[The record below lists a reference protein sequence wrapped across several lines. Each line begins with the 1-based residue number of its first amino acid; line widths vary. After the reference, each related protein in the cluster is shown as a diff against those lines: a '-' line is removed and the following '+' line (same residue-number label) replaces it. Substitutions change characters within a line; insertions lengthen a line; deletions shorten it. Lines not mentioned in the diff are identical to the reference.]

1 MDGVGAGQIP
11 RANFQSAWVFY
22 IRDERGSATLCI
34 LSIHYRAVFGKVY
47 FDCSISSGA
56 FKSSPGLIIERK
68 SADIKKLL
76 FIPEKKM
83 AMNVVMEIDGVRRKR
98 WADRSVTWGLVP
110 TMGFLHEGHLELV
123 RRARVE
129 NDRVG
134 VSIFV
139 NPIQF
144 NSAEDLEKY
153 PRNMDRDSAL
163 LEKEGVDLLWTPTP
177 EIMYPRGYQ
186 TYVNVN
192 HVTTILEGAARPGH
206 FQGVATVVAKLFNVF
221 QPTRAYFGQ
230 KDAQQLV
237 VIRRMAKDLDFNLQI
252 IACPTVR
259 ENDGLAMSSR
269 NVRLT
274 PEHRCQAVCLY
285 KALSVAGSAFRSGI
299 REAVRLR
306 EMMTDVI
313 SDAPTARID
322 YVSVADPETL
332 VELET
337 IEAGAL
343 LSMAVFFGDVRLI
356 DNLVLSTRM

>member
-1 MDGVGAGQIP
+1 
-11 RANFQSAWVFY
+11 
-22 IRDERGSATLCI
+22 
-34 LSIHYRAVFGKVY
+34 
-47 FDCSISSGA
+47 
-56 FKSSPGLIIERK
+56 
-68 SADIKKLL
+68 
-76 FIPEKKM
+76 
-83 AMNVVMEIDGVRRKR
+83 
-98 WADRSVTWGLVP
+98 
-110 TMGFLHEGHLELV
+110 
-123 RRARVE
+123 
-129 NDRVG
+129 

-144 NSAEDLEKY
+144 NNPGDLETY

-177 EIMYPRGYQ
+177 GIMYPRGYQ

-192 HVTTILEGAARPGH
+192 QVTTLLEGAARPGH

-259 ENDGLAMSSR
+259 EMDGLAMSSR

-274 PEHRCQAVCLY
+274 PEHRSQAPCLY

-299 REAVRLR
+299 RETARLR
-306 EMMTDVI
+306 ERMVDVL
-313 SDAPTARID
+313 SAAPDARID
-322 YVSVADPETL
+322 YISVADPETL
-332 VELET
+332 EELDT

-343 LSMAVFFGDVRLI
+343 LSMAVFFGEVRLI
-356 DNLVLSTRM
+356 DNLF